1 MLKTKRKVSLL
12 RFSPV
17 FGPKS
22 GEDQKKGGLHSDL
35 VRFLAQNLVKT
46 KTKKKSSVR
55 FCPFV
60 CSNFVLNLQ
69 RGGMP
74 HFCIHFMLITLSW
87 RQKRGTMAPWP
98 PPKYA
103 PAG

>member
-1 MLKTKRKVSLL
+1 MLKTKRKLSLL

-17 FGPKS
+17 FGPKF
-22 GEDQKKGGLHSDL
+22 GENQKP
-35 VRFLAQNLVKT
+35 
-46 KTKKKSSVR
+46 KKSFVR

-60 CSNFVLNLQ
+60 CLNFVPNQQ
-69 RGGMP
+69 RGGGMP
-74 HFCIHFMLITLSW
+74 HFSIPFYSNYTILAT
-87 RQKRGTMAPWP
+87 QKGGDGTMA